1 MITSG
6 DLFCGCGGASLGIQ
20 EAELKHLWA
29 FDSDPKAV
37 ESFNLN
43 VAPVAICQAIESV
56 NWAELEPVDFLWGS
70 PPCQGFSTAGRR
82 RKDDPRN
89 FLIWGFVW
97 AVSVLRPKAFA
108 MENVPGIGQGD
119 WTQFPQWVKGALE
132 TLGYKVTVMKLNAAD
147 YGVPQ
152 IRKRVFWVG
161 ALSGYPQVPPP
172 THAKAPWDGLLP
184 WVTVREALGIP
195 IDSAA
200 PMRRSNRNASGE
212 CERRFWE
219 QAGVLLDIPSRPILV
234 GNDKGTNPLRIR
246 RVRSENS
253 KANGPIAEVDNTP
266 TPTMPGEPMFI
277 NNPANTMNAD
287 PYLVTG
293 KRKRVEG
300 KAVLTSMGER
310 RYRRLTVE
318 ECLKLQG
325 FPDGFKVVGNQTEQY
340 RQVGNAV
347 PPAMGRAIAAAVR
360 RAVGA

>member
-1 MITSG
+1 VTSG

-20 EAELKHLWA
+20 EAGFKHLWA
-29 FDSDPKAV
+29 YDSDPKAV

-43 VAPVAICQAIESV
+43 VAPVAICQAIETM
-56 NWAELEPVDFLWGS
+56 NWAEVEPVDFLWGS

-119 WTQFPQWVKGALE
+119 WAQFPQWVKGALE

-184 WVTVREALGIP
+184 WVTVREALGLP
-195 IDSAA
+195 IDMPA
-200 PMRRSNRNASGE
+200 PRP
-212 CERRFWE
+212 
-219 QAGVLLDIPSRPILV
+219 VLA

-266 TPTMPGEPMFI
+266 APTVPGEPMFI
-277 NNPANTMNAD
+277 SELDTPSGVIQSGA
-287 PYLVTG
+287 PG
-293 KRKRVEG
+293 HEG
-300 KAVLTSMGER
+300 KSASTPRELR

-325 FPDGFKVVGNQTEQY
+325 FPAGFKVVGNQTEQY

-347 PPAMGRAIAAAVR
+347 PPAMSFAIAAAVR